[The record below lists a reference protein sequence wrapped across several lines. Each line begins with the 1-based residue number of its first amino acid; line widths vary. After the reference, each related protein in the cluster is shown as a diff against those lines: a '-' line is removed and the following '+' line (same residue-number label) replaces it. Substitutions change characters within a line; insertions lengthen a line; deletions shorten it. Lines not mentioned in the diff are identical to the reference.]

1 VLRWYAVV
9 IIYFSVNNTVL
20 FVQFITTPLPHME
33 NESFLN
39 KIPDQTGQSASVK
52 NVFGEPIHA
61 GDTVII
67 PVAHIAY
74 GFGGGFG
81 KGKKEYSAAQKDDH
95 QDVNGEGGGG
105 GGGVF
110 ARAKGVY
117 VIRPHSAKYIPASNT
132 KPILLGI
139 GIGLLLKGLFTR
151 RKKKLF

>member
-1 VLRWYAVV
+1 
-9 IIYFSVNNTVL
+9 
-20 FVQFITTPLPHME
+20 ME
-33 NESFLN
+33 NETFLN

-52 NVFGEPIHA
+52 AVFGEPIHS
-61 GDTVII
+61 GDTVIV
-67 PVAHIAY
+67 PVAQIAY

-81 KGKKEYSAAQKDDH
+81 KGKKGGKSAPKEDGNDAS
-95 QDVNGEGGGG
+95 GEGGGG

-117 VIRPHSAKYIPASNT
+117 VIRPNSAKYIPASNT

-139 GIGLLLKGLFTR
+139 GIGLLLKSIFTN